1 MSPLAVEIIGI
12 VATLFILA
20 SMSVNTKTLKGD
32 IWMRAINI
40 VGSVVFVVYGVL
52 LPAWSTAILNA
63 ALVVVNTVHLILLI
77 KNSKKEKSQQ

>member
-1 MSPLAVEIIGI
+1 MGPLAVEIIGI

-52 LPAWSTAILNA
+52 LPAWSTAILNV

-77 KNSKKEKSQQ
+77 KNAKKEKSQQ